1 MADYSEIYKQK
12 KEEKISKADTASMLV
27 GRAALMGVGYG
38 SREILARGAH
48 ASIFSSM
55 NVQGNTLNSTTISP
69 VFYNSELNNNMN
81 FYKMS
86 TNGPKIYNTNGF
98 GKALDPNQVNK
109 SILNL
114 TDNLTPGRGIANV
127 AMPGLFRVLNP
138 LGFAYGLYHGYSE
151 NGLEGAVQ
159 EATTMSLS
167 YGYGIEASQR
177 EHTVGK
183 LNNKKL
189 TTFMK
194 QGGFTQNEID
204 RYIENRNQDKLHAKD
219 PKANPKGEI
228 TQARERLAKREQLL
242 AKRIEKNQQRNPEI
256 ERSELEKLE
265 KRHLK
270 ANASRNFVTATSSEQ
285 ARILEQQKA
294 QKQRLPE
301 RANDRIKRTEGAI
314 FNLRQQAGPNI
325 TEASKVYQA
334 NSFFRVGSFGAMK
347 AIPYVDRALGLI
359 APGLGSYMFASTGY
373 SIGSSLA
380 TTASE
385 MLGADNT
392 FIAGVGGGIF
402 GAAALAPVGAMAFSN
417 IGSLAVTAAVAGSAM
432 LATSAASG
440 IMGEGFKRI
449 GEAHNRFDFV
459 KDPQPYFSRNAVTM
473 RQRALQAMSSS
484 HMNARNALGNEA
496 AVLHSNRDYFATFGR
511 L

>member
-27 GRAALMGVGYG
+27 GGAALMGVGYG
-38 SREILARGAH
+38 SREMLARGAH
-48 ASIFSSM
+48 SSIFSSM
-55 NVQGNTLNSTTISP
+55 NVQGNSLNSTTISP

-86 TNGPKIYNTNGF
+86 SNGPKIYNSNGF

-114 TDNLTPGRGIANV
+114 TDNLSPGRGIANV

-138 LGFAYGLYHGYSE
+138 LGFAYGVYSGYSE

-183 LNNKKL
+183 LNDKKL

-204 RYIENRNQDKLHAKD
+204 RYIANRNQDKRHAKN
-219 PKANPKGEI
+219 PKANHKGQI
-228 TQARERLAKREQLL
+228 TQTREKISNL
-242 AKRIEKNQQRNPEI
+242 
-256 ERSELEKLE
+256 ERKLE
-265 KRHLK
+265 RKLPY
-270 ANASRNFVTATSSEQ
+270 
-285 ARILEQQKA
+285 QKA
-294 QKQRLPE
+294 QQESAKKNEAKLKKVSTGTGLNQKTIDRQQRKLN
-301 RANDRIKRTEGAI
+301 RANSLAQTSAKTEGAI
-314 FNLRQQAGPNI
+314 FNLKQQAGPNL
-325 TEASKVYQA
+325 TETSKVYQA

-359 APGLGSYMFASTGY
+359 APGLGSYMFASVGY

-440 IMGEGFKRI
+440 IMGEGFRRI

-473 RQRALQAMSSS
+473 RQRALQAMGSS
-484 HMNARNALGNEA
+484 HMNARSALGNEA
-496 AVLHSNRDYFATFGR
+496 AVLHNNRDYFATFGR

>member
-12 KEEKISKADTASMLV
+12 KEQNISKADTASMLV
-27 GRAALMGVGYG
+27 GGAALMGVGYG

-194 QGGFTQNEID
+194 QGGFTQNEIN
-204 RYIENRNQDKLHAKD
+204 RYIENRNQDKKHAKD
-219 PKANPKGEI
+219 PSQPKGKL
-228 TQARERLAKREQLL
+228 TQKREQIPRLERRL
-242 AKRIEKNQQRNPEI
+242 ESNLKREQEIKNLETQKRKYVSGSENNPKVTARLEKKIQRAKALQVDTKLIEGSIFKLNQQ
-256 ERSELEKLE
+256 
-265 KRHLK
+265 
-270 ANASRNFVTATSSEQ
+270 VQ
-285 ARILEQQKA
+285 AEPA
-294 QKQRLPE
+294 
-301 RANDRIKRTEGAI
+301 
-314 FNLRQQAGPNI
+314 I
-325 TEASKVYQA
+325 TETSKVYQA

-347 AIPYVDRALGLI
+347 AIPYIDRALGLI
-359 APGLGSYMFASTGY
+359 APGIGSYMFASVGY

-380 TTASE
+380 TSASE

-473 RQRALQAMSSS
+473 RQRALQAMGSS
-484 HMNARNALGNEA
+484 HMNARSALGNEA
-496 AVLHSNRDYFATFGR
+496 AVLHNNRDYFATFGR

>member
-12 KEEKISKADTASMLV
+12 KEKNMSKADTASMLV
-27 GRAALMGVGYG
+27 GGAALMGVGYG

-55 NVQGNTLNSTTISP
+55 NIQGNSLNSTTISP

-86 TNGPKIYNTNGF
+86 SNGPKIYNSNGF

-114 TDNLTPGRGIANV
+114 TDNLSPGRGIANV

-138 LGFAYGLYHGYSE
+138 LGFAYGVYSGYSE
-151 NGLEGAVQ
+151 NDLEGAVQ

-183 LNNKKL
+183 LNDKKL

-204 RYIENRNQDKLHAKD
+204 RYIANRNQDKRHAKN
-219 PKANPKGEI
+219 PKANPKGQI
-228 TQARERLAKREQLL
+228 TQTREKISNL
-242 AKRIEKNQQRNPEI
+242 
-256 ERSELEKLE
+256 ERKLE
-265 KRHLK
+265 RKLPH
-270 ANASRNFVTATSSEQ
+270 
-285 ARILEQQKA
+285 QKA
-294 QKQRLPE
+294 QQESAKKNEAKLKKVSTGTGLNQKTIDRQQRKLN
-301 RANDRIKRTEGAI
+301 RANSLAQTSAKTEGAI
-314 FNLRQQAGPNI
+314 FNLKQQAGPNL
-325 TEASKVYQA
+325 TETSKVYQA

-359 APGLGSYMFASTGY
+359 APGLSSYMFASVGY

-440 IMGEGFKRI
+440 IMGEGFRRI

-473 RQRALQAMSSS
+473 RQRALQAMGSS
-484 HMNARNALGNEA
+484 HMNARSALGNEA
-496 AVLHSNRDYFATFGR
+496 AVLHNNRDYFATFGR